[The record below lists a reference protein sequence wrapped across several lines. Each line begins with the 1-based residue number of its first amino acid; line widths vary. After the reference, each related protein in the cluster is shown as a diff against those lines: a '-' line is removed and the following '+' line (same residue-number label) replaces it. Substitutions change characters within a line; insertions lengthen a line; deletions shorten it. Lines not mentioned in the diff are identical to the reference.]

1 MYDSLTTSQTSFIFL
16 TANLSTAGEFSN
28 IFNTGEHGRSNYYI
42 LKNVLYKYI
51 CRNTESAFLT
61 TVKQSHE
68 AEVEEI
74 CVDACANESRC
85 WLHFNLDGPLPVP
98 LNVPFT
104 HRQISHEQTFNS
116 VT

>member
-1 MYDSLTTSQTSFIFL
+1 MSLVTYL
-16 TANLSTAGEFSN
+16 TLVVTL
-28 IFNTGEHGRSNYYI
+28 GEHGRSNYYI

-61 TVKQSHE
+61 TVKYSHE